1 MSRASSPPVVVI
13 GGGISGLAAAHRLR
27 HDGAAVLV
35 LERDARLGGK
45 ILTEHRDGFVI
56 EGGPDAFLSSK
67 PHGRELCAD
76 LGLDLIGS
84 NQQVRRAFVMR
95 DGRLFP
101 LPDGFTGVMPRR
113 LRPML
118 TTRLLS
124 PAGKLRLALEW
135 FIPPRRDS
143 GDESLASIV
152 RRRAGRQVW
161 ERLVEP
167 LVTGVYAGDGERLSA
182 RATFAMLPDAELT
195 HGGLIRA
202 GRAARR
208 AGTGATPTALLF
220 STPRDGL
227 GSLIEALADA
237 IGVDAIRTGAGVEA
251 IARTGDGWTVTL
263 VGGEQIAAAGVIV
276 ATPAGVAADLLGPL
290 DAVVSDELRQI
301 EYVSTAT
308 VSMAVPT
315 ETVRR
320 PLGGHGFVLPRRE
333 GSPIIACTITS
344 TKFPHRAPQGW
355 TLVRAFVGRAGL
367 PDATLL
373 DDATLIGIA
382 REEIRRS
389 LGVVEEPRWSRVM
402 RWPEAMPQYNIGHHE
417 RITRIA
423 ERVAALPGL
432 ELAGNIYRGIG
443 IPDCIA
449 SGQQAAAAFRP
460 VT

>member
-1 MSRASSPPVVVI
+1 MPPAIPSPVVVI
-13 GGGISGLAAAHRLR
+13 GGGITGLAAAHRLR
-27 HDGAAVLV
+27 RNGVPVLV
-35 LERDARLGGK
+35 IERETRLGGK
-45 ILTEHRDGFVI
+45 ILTEHRGGFVI

-67 PHGRELCAD
+67 PHGRELCAE
-76 LGLDLIGS
+76 LGVDLIGS
-84 NQQVRRAFVMR
+84 NQDVRRAFVMR
-95 DGRLFP
+95 DGRLYP

-124 PAGKLRLALEW
+124 PAGKLRLAMEW
-135 FIPPRRDS
+135 FIPARRAG

-182 RATFAMLPDAELT
+182 RATFAMLPDAEQT

-220 STPRDGL
+220 STPHDGL
-227 GSLIEALADA
+227 GALVGALAEA
-237 IGVDAIRTGAGVEA
+237 IGPDAIRTGSGVER
-251 IARTGDGWTVTL
+251 IHRDGTDWVVTL
-263 VGGEQIAAAGVIV
+263 TDGETVAAAGVLLT
-276 ATPAGVAADLLGPL
+276 TPAGAAAELVAQIDPILAG
-290 DAVVSDELRQI
+290 ELRAI

-308 VSMAVPT
+308 VSMAFPNAAIT
-315 ETVRR
+315 R

-344 TKFPHRAPQGW
+344 TKFPHRAPTGW
-355 TLVRAFVGRAGL
+355 TLVRAFVGRAGMA
-367 PDATLL
+367 DATQM
-373 DDATLIGIA
+373 DDPTLIGLA
-382 REEIRRS
+382 TGVVGRA
-389 LGVVEEPRWSRVM
+389 LGVRGGPDWTRVV
-402 RWPEAMPQYNIGHHE
+402 RWPDAMPQYTIGHRD
-417 RITRIA
+417 RITRIT

-449 SGQQAAAAFRP
+449 SGQEAAAAFGP